1 MSEGLRPGEA
11 AVPPAKGL
19 ESAVALAIA
28 RSRGIS
34 DAGEHVLGALGGRLG
49 LKAGVLWRFD
59 ERREHLV
66 AVATWAAEP
75 GLDPFME
82 ESRRR
87 RFAPDEGLPGMVW
100 SRRRLLWLPDIWN
113 GGRYPRAP
121 AARRS
126 GLRAAIGIP
135 LLARGDLVG
144 VAELLAG
151 TAIESDPELT
161 RVLEGLGG
169 QIGQLL
175 ERVHVD
181 EAIAA
186 SEARKAAI
194 LDAALDAVVTADAEG
209 RILEANNAIT
219 TLLGWPVADLI
230 GARIGEVIVPPELR
244 DRHEA
249 GLRRYVETGESQII
263 GRRIEVEALHRDGR
277 RIPVELTV
285 NRVDM
290 PGPPIL
296 TAFLRDVSERR
307 RIEAERAGFLESER
321 TARASAEAAWQR
333 LRLVSDVSELLAA
346 VFNYPEAFER
356 LADRVVASIANLC
369 LIDTLDQ
376 HGRLVRVAARHR
388 DRRRQP
394 VADRL
399 AREFPPDADG
409 PHPAASVIRT
419 ATSSFSPVM
428 SEEFLRATC
437 RNEEHFEIVRQLGFE
452 SYITVPLVARAR
464 ILGALTLV
472 STDPAHR
479 YTEQDVA
486 VAEEIA
492 RRAAV
497 RIDNARL
504 YAERDRVAHVLQQGL
519 LPQRLPGVPRLDL
532 AARYFPAGEGIE
544 AGGDFYDA
552 FAAGRNRWGL
562 VIGDVCGKGPE
573 AAAGMGLARPAL
585 RALARAYRRPA
596 RLLRALNEELLDQTS
611 DGRFLTVAYVQA
623 RVDGESGVGLT
634 TCLAGHPPGIL
645 VSAGG
650 RVRAVG
656 LPGTLLGVFTEVR
669 LREQRVRMLPG
680 DVLVLYTD
688 GLADEPGSPA
698 AASFEELEELII
710 RNRRAT
716 AERIARR
723 IEEFVVAAQRRADK
737 AHDDVAFLVVRCVG

>member
-544 AGGDFYDA
+544 AGGDFYDV
-552 FAAGRNRWGL
+552 FAAGRDRWGL

-723 IEEFVVAAQRRADK
+723 IEEFVVAAQRRADR
-737 AHDDVAFLVVRCVG
+737 AHDDVAFLVVRCAG

>member
-544 AGGDFYDA
+544 AGGDFYDV
-552 FAAGRNRWGL
+552 FAAGRDRWGL

-737 AHDDVAFLVVRCVG
+737 AHDDVAFLVVRCAG

>member
-296 TAFLRDVSERR
+296 TAFLRDVGERR
-307 RIEAERAGFLESER
+307 RIEAERAGYLESER

-437 RNEEHFEIVRQLGFE
+437 RNDEHFEIVRQLGFE

-544 AGGDFYDA
+544 AGGDFYDV
-552 FAAGRNRWGL
+552 FAAGRDRWGL

-737 AHDDVAFLVVRCVG
+737 AHDDVAFLVVRCAG